1 MSEEDLLEE
10 WGINKINEYEA
21 TLRPDAND
29 LKRTRRFSGELS
41 FNPEP
46 YYEFLDMARSQNLDG
61 KGIINALRSIEQ
73 NLLDESNKGTPLSRK
88 QMFGNVIHHIKAQRT
103 GGDTLRR
110 LAQSE
115 RSLARKILREG
126 FGRSGNVPENLYSL
140 FRSWHTKQDKAK
152 GLEAEALRELGY
164 DPEKAGALP
173 TIKAH
178 ETSPSSRLISGEAEG
193 TTAAEVVPTLAEQME
208 RQQRETFAA
217 LEQMEPLQQDLDG
230 LVRLYGPEDMDLDY
244 HPGMTQEELRIRN
257 AVFDN
262 NPDEAREILKK
273 HLTTYVDKANPKYRL
288 YAASPLSPLIQAVME
303 NPTGAAIGTLLEG
316 YNMETIK
323 KVEAGDIGGAAMD
336 VGKGAVL
343 GAAAE
348 MGLSKAPVAFQRG
361 VARLGPAFMAKAL
374 VEQGREDSPT
384 SYLLQTYGE
393 KIGMSQQRPSW
404 GTEFGEM
411 QTEKPEYVKATEEAL
426 DWVGEKAIQFGQ
438 GVARFVTGGVRQK
451 EEERKKAAAAKLPY
465 LPNIR

>member
-21 TLRPDAND
+21 TLRPGAND

-46 YYEFLDMARSQNLDG
+46 YYEFLDMARSQNLTG
-61 KGIINALRSIEQ
+61 REIINALRSIEQ
-73 NLLDESNKGTPLSRK
+73 NLLDESNRGTPLSRK

-115 RSLARKILREG
+115 RSKARQILREG
-126 FGRSGNVPENLYSL
+126 FGRAGNVPENLYSMW
-140 FRSWHTKQDKAK
+140 RSWHTKQDRAK
-152 GLEAEALRELGY
+152 GLEAQALRELGY
-164 DPEKAGALP
+164 DPEKAGSLP

-178 ETSPSSRLISGEAEG
+178 DTSPTSSLISGEATG
-193 TTAAEVVPTLAEQME
+193 TTAAEVVPSISEQME
-208 RQQRETFAA
+208 RQQSETYAA
-217 LEQMEPLQQDLDG
+217 LEQMEPLQQDMDN
-230 LVRLYGPEDMDLDY
+230 LVSQYSPEGMDLDY
-244 HPGMTQEELRIRN
+244 HPAMTTEELRLRESIIDGH
-257 AVFDN
+257 A
-262 NPDEAREILKK
+262 DEAKEILKK
-273 HLTTYVDKANPKYRL
+273 HLKPFADQADPRFRL
-288 YAASPLSPLIQAVME
+288 NAADPLSPLIKAVLD
-303 NPTGAAIGTLLEG
+303 NPTGATIGTLLEG

-323 KVEAGDIGGAAMD
+323 KVEAGDVGGATMD
-336 VGKGAVL
+336 IAKGALVGAGVEKGLSMGPAVL
-343 GAAAE
+343 QRGAAR
-348 MGLSKAPVAFQRG
+348 LS
-361 VARLGPAFMAKAL
+361 PALIAKAL

-393 KIGMSQQRPSW
+393 KVGMNQQRPSW

-411 QTEKPEYVKATEEAL
+411 QTEKPEYVQATEDAL
-426 DWVGEKAIQFGQ
+426 DWLGEKTIQFGK
-438 GVARFVTGGVRQK
+438 GVVRFVVGGVKQK
-451 EEERKKAAAAKLPY
+451 EEEREEEPNLPY

>member
-21 TLRPDAND
+21 TLRPGAND

-46 YYEFLDMARSQNLDG
+46 YYEFLDMARSQDLTG
-61 KGIINALRSIEQ
+61 REIINALRSIEQ
-73 NLLDESNKGTPLSRK
+73 NLLDESNRGTPLSRK

-115 RSLARKILREG
+115 RSKARQILREG
-126 FGRSGNVPENLYSL
+126 FGKSGNVPENLYSMW
-140 FRSWHTKQDKAK
+140 RSWHTKQDKAK

-164 DPEKAGALP
+164 DPTKAGALP

-178 ETSPSSRLISGEAEG
+178 KTSPTSSLISGEAEG
-193 TTAAEVVPTLAEQME
+193 TTAAEVVPALAEQME
-208 RQQRETFAA
+208 RQQKETFAA
-217 LEQMEPLQQDLDG
+217 LEQMEPLQQDLDS
-230 LVRLYGPEDMDLDY
+230 LVKLYGPQDMDLDY
-244 HPGMTQEELRIRN
+244 HPGMTQEELQIRN

-273 HLTTYVDKANPKYRL
+273 HLATYVDKADPKYRL

-323 KVEAGDIGGAAMD
+323 KVEAGDLGGAAMD
-336 VGKGAVL
+336 VGKGAVF
-343 GAAAE
+343 GAVAE
-348 MGLSKAPVAFQRG
+348 MGLSKAPATFQRG
-361 VARLGPAFMAKAL
+361 VAKLGPAFMAKAL
-374 VEQGREDSPT
+374 IEQGRENSPT

-393 KIGMSQQRPSW
+393 KIGMTQERPFW
-404 GTEFGEM
+404 GTEIGEM
-411 QTEKPEYVKATEEAL
+411 QTEKPGYVQATEEAL
-426 DWVGEKAIQFGQ
+426 DWAGEQTVQFVK
-438 GVARFVTGGVRQK
+438 GVARFVFGGVKQK
-451 EEERKKAAAAKLPY
+451 EEERKQNPNLPY